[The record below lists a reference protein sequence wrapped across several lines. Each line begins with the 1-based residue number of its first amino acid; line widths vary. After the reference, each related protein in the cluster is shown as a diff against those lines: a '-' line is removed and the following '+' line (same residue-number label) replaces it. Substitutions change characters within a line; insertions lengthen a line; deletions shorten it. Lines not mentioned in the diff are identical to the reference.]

1 MTAYPVHPAADLM
14 PRLSDA
20 GIAALAADIKANGLH
35 EPVVLFEGQ
44 VLDGRHRLAACELA
58 GVEPTFRTLA
68 TCPDPV
74 AFVLSINV
82 RRRHLS
88 TSQLAMVAGRVAISL
103 EGVANL
109 LRRSTTVA
117 AEKVGGVES
126 RSVIDAVAT
135 IKTGIPALVALVDG
149 DELAVSVAAK
159 AAKFPQDRQR
169 ELVAKGPEAVRE
181 AVKAET
187 KPREPKASPT
197 TTTAPA
203 ATAQTDSPTATE
215 TAPVTQSPGH
225 STKPTRH
232 PSLDR
237 LEAAPDKD
245 TLDRE
250 FNEIARSNLS
260 GDVPED
266 AGRIYQRRMA
276 EFRAQAAATVAPAP
290 TAPPSQPAP
299 VSTPAPSQPKQADL
313 FADAP
318 VPVSTQAPAS
328 QPEKAAVVE
337 PVATDMVTI
346 PRVEYEAMKTELTAY
361 RAWVAVVEQRSFAL
375 APTIKG
381 AANLE
386 RIRRLI
392 ELAGSPSENEARNA
406 AMLACRMIREQGVK
420 LLSSDPTLLD
430 DIHETNRQMLE
441 TARSLGVTL

>member
-1 MTAYPVHPAADLM
+1 M
-14 PRLSDA
+14 
-20 GIAALAADIKANGLH
+20 AALFPMLPEVELRRLANDIKTNGLH
-35 EPVVLFEGQ
+35 EPVVMFDGQ
-44 VLDGRHRLAACELA
+44 VLDGRNRLAACDLA
-58 GVEPTFRTLA
+58 GVEPRLRTLD
-68 TCPDPV
+68 TCPDPL

-88 TSQLAMVAGRVAISL
+88 TSQLAMVAGRVAVSNFKH
-103 EGVANL
+103 ENERAVD
-109 LRRSTTVA
+109 A
-117 AEKVGGVES
+117 AARIVGGIE
-126 RSVIDAVAT
+126 RTSVAFAVAV

-159 AAKFPQDRQR
+159 AAKFTPDRQR
-169 ELVAKGPEAVRE
+169 ELVAKGPDAVRE

-187 KPREPKASPT
+187 KLRETKASST

-203 ATAQTDSPTATE
+203 ATTQAATPTTAE
-215 TAPVTQSPGH
+215 APVTQSPGH